1 MGGALSLGGSQTAN
15 AQKIL
20 LPPFR
25 LAKLK
30 HFLKCDAKMEV
41 GLNII
46 DRTEFALK

>member
-30 HFLKCDAKMEV
+30 HFLKRGGGGEISLTGEDSP
-41 GLNII
+41 
-46 DRTEFALK
+46 